1 MLIVARRNL
10 ALGAGLRR
18 RACAAAAIEPY
29 ETGMTNPPENSQ
41 DGQEPTPGAGL
52 VMPARRSPVMARL
65 RNYLLTGILVTAP
78 IGITIYLAWAFI
90 DFVDTTVTPLIPA
103 QYQPERYL
111 KFSVPGLGILIVA
124 VALVLIG
131 FLTANYLG
139 RTLIQLGERLVDRMP
154 VVRTVYSA
162 LKQILE
168 TIIKQSSNAF
178 RQCVLVEYPRKGL
191 WVVAF
196 VTAETSGEIRRL
208 LDQELISVFVPTTPN
223 PTSGFIIF
231 VPKADLIYLDM
242 TIEEGMKLVVS
253 AGMVSPLDRGAPGYS
268 PPESENDAWRRRQ
281 EQLLRAVREK

>member
-1 MLIVARRNL
+1 
-10 ALGAGLRR
+10 
-18 RACAAAAIEPY
+18 
-29 ETGMTNPPENSQ
+29 
-41 DGQEPTPGAGL
+41 
-52 VMPARRSPVMARL
+52 MPARQVSVAARL
-65 RNYLLTGILVTAP
+65 RTYLLTGILVTAP

-111 KFSVPGLGILIVA
+111 KFSVPGLGILIVTIGLI
-124 VALVLIG
+124 LVG
-131 FLTANYLG
+131 FLTASYLG
-139 RTLIQLGERLVDRMP
+139 RALIGMGERLVDRMP

-168 TIIKQSSNAF
+168 TVIKQSSNAF

-231 VPKADLIYLDM
+231 APKEDLIYLDM
-242 TIEEGMKLVVS
+242 SIEEGMKLVVS
-253 AGMVSPLDRGAPGYS
+253 AGMVSPLDRGAPDYL
-268 PPESENDAWRRRQ
+268 PPESGDSAWRRRQ
-281 EQLLRAVREK
+281 AQLLHAVREK